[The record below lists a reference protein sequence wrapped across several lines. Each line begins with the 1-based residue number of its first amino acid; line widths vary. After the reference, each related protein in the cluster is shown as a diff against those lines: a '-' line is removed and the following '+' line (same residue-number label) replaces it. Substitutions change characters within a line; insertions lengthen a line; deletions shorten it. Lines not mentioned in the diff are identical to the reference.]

1 MFRSLGGHRSW
12 GLKVGKP
19 RDCQGVRGVSDLS
32 AFLEGAWQLNRV
44 LDDRRTLQRGRLDGV
59 AVFRPCGTQLI
70 YRERGVLRIG
80 GYRGRAERVYNYA
93 FPAPWRA
100 EVAFDDGAP
109 FHDLDLTGGTWSAD
123 HRCGEDFYQGSFQVL
138 APDAWEVV
146 WRVAGPRK
154 DQTLT
159 TRYCRKTE
167 SLEMY

>member
-1 MFRSLGGHRSW
+1 MTRGRQHERS
-12 GLKVGKP
+12 
-19 RDCQGVRGVSDLS
+19 VSDLS
-32 AFLEGAWQLNRV
+32 AFLEGAWQLNRD
-44 LDDRRTLQRGRLDGV
+44 LDDRRTLQRGRLDGG
-59 AVFRPCGTQLI
+59 AVFSPCGTQLI

-80 GYRGRAERVYNYA
+80 AYRGRAERVYNYA

-109 FHDLDLTGGTWSAD
+109 FHDLDLTDGTWSAV
-123 HRCGEDFYQGSFQVL
+123 HRCREDFYQGRFRVL
-138 APDAWEVV
+138 APDAWEAV

-167 SLEMY
+167 SLEM

>member
-1 MFRSLGGHRSW
+1 MEKL
-12 GLKVGKP
+12 
-19 RDCQGVRGVSDLS
+19 RDRQGVCGVSDLS
-32 AFLEGAWQLNRV
+32 AFLEGAWRLSRI
-44 LDDRRTLQRGRLDGV
+44 LDDRRTQQRGRLDGL
-59 AVFRPCGTQLI
+59 AVFTPCGARLI

-80 GYRGRAERVYNYA
+80 AYQGRAERVYNYA
-93 FPAPWRA
+93 FSAPGRA

-123 HRCGEDFYQGSFQVL
+123 HRCREDRYHGRFRVL

-146 WRVAGPRK
+146 WQVAGPRK

-167 SLEMY
+167 SLEM